1 MRRDSRTAQKTV
13 REWSFLSPPR
23 GLEGRPESE
32 GRGCQ
37 ALLQL
42 PQGKAKGRQLGLAVE
57 HHALSGEQIRGPD
70 LLVQA

>member
-1 MRRDSRTAQKTV
+1 MYVRADCAAGQPDRTKN
-13 REWSFLSPPR
+13 SPRMEFFILP

-57 HHALSGEQIRGPD
+57 HHALSGE
-70 LLVQA
+70 